1 MKQKKLSLFLSVIL
15 VLAMVAILPVRTK
28 AACDLEQIR
37 SGVVRIVCE
46 GYDGSVYTGSGFFI
60 GEEGEPVNYLVT
72 NYHVIDQ
79 MKKVYLYRG
88 SDDLVPLYS
97 TGVEL
102 PNSDVA
108 VLELEVPLY
117 GQQVLTISDGN
128 AMKVGDNIKCLG
140 FPGCS
145 DWVTSK
151 PSGKPEDVTITSG
164 IISKISDNYDR
175 GEFFQIDAAI
185 NYGNSGGPLVNEDGE
200 VIGINTF
207 GILEENVY
215 CAIRTDN
222 LIDVLDS
229 RGIKYLK
236 ASGEKLTEEKK
247 EEVKDNDGEEESVAT
262 PVAPTPIVQQPE
274 KQNGN
279 NMILFIAIGSAI
291 VVIGIIL
298 TVVLIIINSNKKKA
312 NELARREEEHSRQ
325 LAEERRMQQELA
337 MAQQQQ
343 AAAAAAQQVT
353 VAAYIIGVRG
363 SFSGESMKVTGK
375 IYIGR
380 SEKCHIRFP
389 EDTKG
394 ISSNHCTLEFDGQNF
409 YLTDLDSSYGTFL
422 EKGMRL
428 QPRNRTL
435 LKNGEKFYLAS
446 EDQVFQVSIMG

>member
-1 MKQKKLSLFLSVIL
+1 MKQKKVSLFLSVIL
-15 VLAMVAILPVRTK
+15 MLAMVVILPVRTK

-37 SGVVRIVCE
+37 KGVVRIVCE

-72 NYHVIDQ
+72 NYHVIEQ

-88 SDDLVPLYS
+88 TDDLVPLYS

-145 DWVTSK
+145 DWVSSK

-164 IISKISDNYDR
+164 IISKISSNNDK

-185 NYGNSGGPLVNEDGE
+185 NHGNSGGPLVNDNGE

-207 GILEENVY
+207 GIIEENVY

-236 ASGEKLTEEKK
+236 ASGENAIEEKK
-247 EEVKDNDGEEESVAT
+247 EETEDSDEAKENDNEEEVVAT
-262 PVAPTPIVQQPE
+262 EPPVVQQPE
-274 KQNGN
+274 VSKN
-279 NMILFIAIGSAI
+279 NSVILIIGIGIAI
-291 VVIGIIL
+291 VVIGVIL
-298 TVVLIIINSNKKKA
+298 TIVLIVINSNKKKA
-312 NELARREEEHSRQ
+312 NEAARREEEHSRQ

-337 MAQQQQ
+337 MAQQQ
-343 AAAAAAQQVT
+343 AAAQKVT

-363 SFSGESMKVTGK
+363 CFSGESMKVTGK

-380 SEKCHIRFP
+380 SDKCHIRFP
-389 EDTKG
+389 ENTKG
-394 ISSNHCTLEFDGQNF
+394 ISSNHCSLEFDGQNF

-422 EKGMRL
+422 EKGMKL

>member
-1 MKQKKLSLFLSVIL
+1 M
-15 VLAMVAILPVRTK
+15 LAMVVVLPVRTK
-28 AACDLEQIR
+28 AACDLEQVR
-37 SGVVRIVCE
+37 KGVVRIVCE

-72 NYHVIDQ
+72 NYHVIEQ
-79 MKKVYLYRG
+79 MKKVCLYRG
-88 SDDLVPLYS
+88 EDDLVPLYS

-117 GQQVLTISDGN
+117 GQQVLTISDGE

-145 DWVTSK
+145 DWVSSR

-164 IISKISDNYDR
+164 IISKISSNNDK
-175 GEFFQIDAAI
+175 GEFFQIDATI
-185 NYGNSGGPLVNEDGE
+185 NHGNSGGPLVNDNGE
-200 VIGINTF
+200 VVGINTF
-207 GILEENVY
+207 GIIEENVY

-236 ASGEKLTEEKK
+236 ASGENAIKENK
-247 EEVKDNDGEEESVAT
+247 EEVEENNEQEENGEQEEAAT
-262 PVAPTPIVQQPE
+262 AEPPIAQQPE
-274 KQNGN
+274 TSKN
-279 NMILFIAIGSAI
+279 NSVILLIAIGSVI
-291 VVIGIIL
+291 VVIGVILII
-298 TVVLIIINSNKKKA
+298 VLIVINSNKKKVH
-312 NELARREEEHSRQ
+312 ELAKREEERSRQ
-325 LAEERRMQQELA
+325 LAEEKRVQKELA
-337 MAQQQQ
+337 MAQQRQ
-343 AAAAAAQQVT
+343 AAAQQVT

-363 SFSGESMKVTGK
+363 CFSGESMKVTGK

-380 SEKCHIRFP
+380 SDKCHIRFP

-394 ISSNHCTLEFDGQNF
+394 ISSNHCSLEFDGQNF
-409 YLTDLDSSYGTFL
+409 YLTDLESSYGTFL
-422 EKGMRL
+422 EKGTKL
-428 QPRNRTL
+428 QPRSRTL